1 MIAILVIIG
10 LITLLVWH
18 YLHMT
23 SVARKF
29 SSQGIA
35 RPPLTLPLLGDV
47 LLFAGLSR
55 TEFPIRFKNLF
66 DRFGNVY
73 HAWIGPLSI
82 LMVADANYYKAI
94 LRDAVNKPSVY
105 VSLTKDLFG
114 EGLIAASG
122 EKWRVRRKMLN
133 PSFHIK
139 LIESFAKVFDEHSRA
154 LVQRLQQHADG
165 KSTFDIFPF
174 IADMTLC
181 IIFETAMGF
190 KSDPNDL
197 DFRKYTSATQDFIFN
212 ESERLAKPWLLP
224 RFAYYILAY
233 RNFKKSSAAIAYIRD
248 FHAKIIKTKRQ
259 ELEER
264 NKNATQAG
272 DNDDKV
278 LDRKRQNFL
287 EILLTSSIDGKPVSD
302 DVIQDE
308 IFTIVM
314 AGFDTSAHTL
324 CYVLYLLSRHP
335 DVQQKAFLEIFS
347 LYGTD
352 RESSITMEDLS
363 KLKYLECV
371 IKETLRV
378 YPTVPFYGR
387 VFDEDIVAV
396 FIDCLD
402 GKIIPGGTALLICP
416 IRSNEN
422 PEYFPE
428 PKRFNPERFNGET
441 IKKIP
446 EYAFAPFSAGPRS
459 CIGTKFAIV
468 EIKCTLIRMLLEYEI
483 LPFGDPPK
491 PFVYLSYQLQD
502 GLQLGLKPRK
512 YHS

>member
-10 LITLLVWH
+10 LITLLIWH
-18 YLHMT
+18 YLHMR

-35 RPPLTLPLLGDV
+35 RPPLTLPLLGDL

-66 DRFGNVY
+66 ERFGNVY
-73 HAWIGPLSI
+73 HAWIGPFSI
-82 LMVADANYYKAI
+82 LMVADANYYKVI
-94 LRDAVNKPSVY
+94 MRDAVSKPYVCTSVLKE
-105 VSLTKDLFG
+105 VIGT
-114 EGLIAASG
+114 GLIVACG
-122 EKWRVRRKMLN
+122 EEWRVRRKMLN
-133 PSFHIK
+133 PAFHIK
-139 LIESFAKVFDEHSRA
+139 LIESFTKVFDEHSRA

-212 ESERLAKPWLLP
+212 ESERLTKPWLLP

-233 RNFKKSSAAIAYIRD
+233 RNFKKSSAATAYIRD

-264 NKNATQAG
+264 HKNATQAG

-314 AGFDTSAHTL
+314 AGSDTSAHTL

-335 DVQQKAFLEIFS
+335 DAQQKAFLEIFS

-352 RESSITMEDLS
+352 RERSITMEDLS

-387 VFDEDIVAV
+387 VFDEDIVA
-396 FIDCLD
+396 D

-428 PKRFNPERFNGET
+428 PKQFNPERFNDEN
-441 IKKIP
+441 INKIP
-446 EYAFAPFSAGPRS
+446 EYAYAPFSAGPRG
-459 CIGTKFAIV
+459 CIGPKFGMV
-468 EIKCTLIRMLLEYEI
+468 EIKCTLIRILLEYEI

-491 PFVYLSYQLQD
+491 PFAYVSYQLQD
-502 GLQLGLKPRK
+502 GLHLGLKPRK
-512 YHS
+512 YDT